1 MRPDRITIMI
11 SGTLRGTDP
20 LPHADNAST
29 FYLSPG
35 LLHGHRSSAVRG
47 VSCIFSDGVGGI
59 FASSLFGQPPAG
71 QTELA
76 RGAAPS
82 NPGPQYL
89 IRRFVLWLK
98 VSGPGLMACPS
109 A

>member
-29 FYLSPG
+29 FYLFPG

-47 VSCIFSDGVGGI
+47 LSCIFSDGVGGI
-59 FASSLFGQPPAG
+59 FASSLFGKPKAY

-82 NPGPQYL
+82 NPGPKSQERKWPYD
-89 IRRFVLWLK
+89 
-98 VSGPGLMACPS
+98 
-109 A
+109 

>member
-59 FASSLFGQPPAG
+59 FGGASLQVPY
-71 QTELA
+71 LA
-76 RGAAPS
+76 SHRLVKQNLRGALPLRTPAP
-82 NPGPQYL
+82 N
-89 IRRFVLWLK
+89 K
-98 VSGPGLMACPS
+98 K
-109 A
+109 

>member
-47 VSCIFSDGVGGI
+47 FRCIFFWRRGGI
-59 FASSLFGQPPAG
+59 LASSLFGQPPAG

-82 NPGPQYL
+82 NPGP
-89 IRRFVLWLK
+89 K
-98 VSGPGLMACPS
+98 
-109 A
+109 

>member
-1 MRPDRITIMI
+1 MRPDRISIII

-47 VSCIFSDGVGGI
+47 LSCIFSGGMGVSLQVPYL
-59 FASSLFGQPPAG
+59 ASH
-71 QTELA
+71 
-76 RGAAPS
+76 
-82 NPGPQYL
+82 
-89 IRRFVLWLK
+89 
-98 VSGPGLMACPS
+98 GLVK
-109 A
+109 

>member
-47 VSCIFSDGVGGI
+47 LSCIFSDGVG
-59 FASSLFGQPPAG
+59 ASLQVPC
-71 QTELA
+71 LA
-76 RGAAPS
+76 SHRLVKQNLRGALPLRTPAP
-82 NPGPQYL
+82 NTKQGGFPNG
-89 IRRFVLWLK
+89 
-98 VSGPGLMACPS
+98 
-109 A
+109 